1 MKTVFFDLDDTL
13 YSRGQP
19 FVEAAGICFGEQG
32 LDYYAVYLACV
43 KRGNEKFQ
51 ASQTGEM
58 TMDAYNIYRYGK
70 GFADMGFPISDAE
83 ALRFREEYQR
93 RQKNVVLSPTVREIL
108 ERGSRS
114 AGKVGILTN
123 GTTIDQWSKIRVMG
137 IERYCARDWI
147 VVSGDVGVD
156 KPDLRIFRHVEALT
170 GRKPEELVYVGDSL
184 THDIIPA
191 RAAGWQA
198 VWFNRRRAPLRSDC
212 IPDFTV
218 QSEEEL
224 LSVLKSIYEA

>member
-1 MKTVFFDLDDTL
+1 M
-13 YSRGQP
+13 
-19 FVEAAGICFGEQG
+19 
-32 LDYYAVYLACV
+32 
-43 KRGNEKFQ
+43 
-51 ASQTGEM
+51 
-58 TMDAYNIYRYGK
+58 
-70 GFADMGFPISDAE
+70 
-83 ALRFREEYQR
+83 
-93 RQKNVVLSPTVREIL
+93 
-108 ERGSRS
+108 
-114 AGKVGILTN
+114 
-123 GTTIDQWSKIRVMG
+123 
-137 IERYCARDWI
+137 
-147 VVSGDVGVD
+147 VSGDVGVD